1 MNNKIIVGVL
11 GAAVLGALYFMTSSE
26 KATNV
31 ADKSNESTKVGF
43 VYLTTPGDH
52 GWTYAHE
59 VARQDVEKHFGDKVE
74 TTFVENV
81 PEGPDSARVIREL
94 ANQGNEIIF
103 TTSFGYMDH
112 TIKVAKEFPNV
123 KFEHITGYKRS
134 PNVATGNIRFYEG
147 RYVQGVVAGLMT
159 KSNKIGYLASFPIPE
174 VIQGINAFGIGLRSV
189 NPKAEVSVIWVNSWY
204 DPVKEAD
211 AAKVHIAEGA
221 DILAQHTDSPAMLQ
235 TAQKAGV
242 HGFGQSSD
250 MKAFAPKA
258 QLFSSVNNWGPYY
271 ISKIQQMMDGKWS
284 TGEGPDH
291 WAGNTWVGMA
301 DDYLVLS
308 PFENMPSDVAA
319 AAAKAG
325 TGQPQE
331 RPFEAATEG
340 ELPLGKIQVL
350 SGPGAGKE
358 LELRKALI
366 TLGRPGIQ
374 VAVITRRPQGYFITH
389 VEGSQP
395 VVNGNAIGGQAH
407 GLKDN
412 DVIELA
418 GVKMEFFVMGG
429 S

>member
-1 MNNKIIVGVL
+1 MKIKNTISFGAVVAVASLALSALVGLTTVTT
-11 GAAVLGALYFMTSSE
+11 ANA
-26 KATNV
+26 
-31 ADKSNESTKVGF
+31 ADKVKVGF

-59 VARQDVEKHFGDKVE
+59 VARQDVEKHFGDKVV

-94 ANQGNEIIF
+94 AKQGNEIIF

-284 TGEGPDH
+284 TGDGPDH

-319 AAAKAG
+319 AAAKAAADIKSG
-325 TGQPQE
+325 KNKIFTGPIKDNSGKI
-331 RPFEAATEG
+331 RVPAGKTLNDG
-340 ELPLGKIQVL
+340 ELFQTLDYYVDGISGKI
-350 SGPGAGKE
+350 PG
-358 LELRKALI
+358 
-366 TLGRPGIQ
+366 
-374 VAVITRRPQGYFITH
+374 
-389 VEGSQP
+389 
-395 VVNGNAIGGQAH
+395 
-407 GLKDN
+407 
-412 DVIELA
+412 
-418 GVKMEFFVMGG
+418 
-429 S
+429 

>member
-1 MNNKIIVGVL
+1 MKTKITLSFGAV
-11 GAAVLGALYFMTSSE
+11 AAVASLALSALVGLTTVT
-26 KATNV
+26 AANA
-31 ADKSNESTKVGF
+31 ADKVKVGF

-94 ANQGNEIIF
+94 AKQGNDIIF

-284 TGEGPDH
+284 TGDGPDH

-319 AAAKAG
+319 AAAKAAADIKSG
-325 TGQPQE
+325 KNKIFTGPIKDNS
-331 RPFEAATEG
+331 
-340 ELPLGKIQVL
+340 GKIRV
-350 SGPGAGKE
+350 PAGK
-358 LELRKALI
+358 
-366 TLGRPGIQ
+366 TLNDGESFQTLDYYVDGISGKIPG
-374 VAVITRRPQGYFITH
+374 
-389 VEGSQP
+389 
-395 VVNGNAIGGQAH
+395 
-407 GLKDN
+407 
-412 DVIELA
+412 
-418 GVKMEFFVMGG
+418 
-429 S
+429 

>member
-1 MNNKIIVGVL
+1 MKTKNTLSFGAVVAVASLALSALVGLTTVTT
-11 GAAVLGALYFMTSSE
+11 ANA
-26 KATNV
+26 
-31 ADKSNESTKVGF
+31 ADKVKVGF

-59 VARQDVEKHFGDKVE
+59 VARQDVEKHFGNKVE

-94 ANQGNEIIF
+94 AKQGNDIIF

-301 DDYLVLS
+301 DDYLVFS

-319 AAAKAG
+319 AAAKAAADIKSG
-325 TGQPQE
+325 KNKIFTGPIKDNSGKI
-331 RPFEAATEG
+331 RVPAGKTLNDG
-340 ELPLGKIQVL
+340 ELFQTLDYYVDGISGKI
-350 SGPGAGKE
+350 PG
-358 LELRKALI
+358 
-366 TLGRPGIQ
+366 
-374 VAVITRRPQGYFITH
+374 
-389 VEGSQP
+389 
-395 VVNGNAIGGQAH
+395 
-407 GLKDN
+407 
-412 DVIELA
+412 
-418 GVKMEFFVMGG
+418 
-429 S
+429 

>member
-1 MNNKIIVGVL
+1 MKTKTTLSFGAVATAASLALSALVGFTTIT
-11 GAAVLGALYFMTSSE
+11 AANA
-26 KATNV
+26 
-31 ADKSNESTKVGF
+31 ADKVKVGF

-59 VARQDVEKHFGDKVE
+59 VARQDVEKHFGNKVE

-94 ANQGNEIIF
+94 AKQGNEIIF

-284 TGEGPDH
+284 TGDGPDH
-291 WAGNTWVGMA
+291 WAGNTWVGIA

-308 PFENMPSDVAA
+308 PFENMPADVAKA
-319 AAAKAG
+319 AAQAAADIKSGKNKIFTGPIKDNSGKVRVPAG
-325 TGQPQE
+325 KTLND
-331 RPFEAATEG
+331 G
-340 ELPLGKIQVL
+340 ELFQTLDYYVDGISGKI
-350 SGPGAGKE
+350 PG
-358 LELRKALI
+358 
-366 TLGRPGIQ
+366 
-374 VAVITRRPQGYFITH
+374 
-389 VEGSQP
+389 
-395 VVNGNAIGGQAH
+395 
-407 GLKDN
+407 
-412 DVIELA
+412 
-418 GVKMEFFVMGG
+418 
-429 S
+429 

>member
-1 MNNKIIVGVL
+1 MFREETMKTKNTLSFGAVVAVASLAFSAMVGMTTMT
-11 GAAVLGALYFMTSSE
+11 AANA
-26 KATNV
+26 
-31 ADKSNESTKVGF
+31 ADKVKVGF

-59 VARQDVEKHFGDKVE
+59 IGRQQVEKHFGDKVE

-94 ANQGNEIIF
+94 AKQGNDIIF

-174 VIQGINAFGIGLRSV
+174 VIQCINAFGIGLRSV

-242 HGFGQSSD
+242 HGFGQSTD
-250 MKAFAPKA
+250 MSAFAPKA
-258 QLFSSVNNWGPYY
+258 QLFASENNWGPYY
-271 ISKIQQMMDGKWS
+271 IKKIEQLRNGKWN
-284 TGEGPDH
+284 TGNGPDH
-291 WAGNTWVGMA
+291 WAGNEWGGISSDMLTISK
-301 DDYLVLS
+301 LQ
-308 PFENMPSDVAA
+308 NMPDAVAK
-319 AAAKAG
+319 KAEEAVNG
-325 TGQPQE
+325 IKNGSIKIFAGPLVDNTGKEIIP
-331 RPFEAATEG
+331 
-340 ELPLGKIQVL
+340 
-350 SGPGAGKE
+350 AGKT
-358 LELRKALI
+358 LDDGALWGMNYYLKGI
-366 TLGRPGIQ
+366 NGKVPG
-374 VAVITRRPQGYFITH
+374 
-389 VEGSQP
+389 
-395 VVNGNAIGGQAH
+395 
-407 GLKDN
+407 
-412 DVIELA
+412 
-418 GVKMEFFVMGG
+418 
-429 S
+429 

>member
-1 MNNKIIVGVL
+1 MKTKNTLSFGAVVAVASLALSALVGLTTVT
-11 GAAVLGALYFMTSSE
+11 AANA
-26 KATNV
+26 
-31 ADKSNESTKVGF
+31 ADEVKVGF

-94 ANQGNEIIF
+94 AKQGNEIIF

-123 KFEHITGYKRS
+123 KFEHVTGYKRS

-308 PFENMPSDVAA
+308 PFENMPADVAKA
-319 AAAKAG
+319 AAQAAADIKSGKNKIFTGPIKDNAG
-325 TGQPQE
+325 KLRVPAGKTLND
-331 RPFEAATEG
+331 G
-340 ELPLGKIQVL
+340 ELFQTLDYYVDGISGKI
-350 SGPGAGKE
+350 PG
-358 LELRKALI
+358 
-366 TLGRPGIQ
+366 
-374 VAVITRRPQGYFITH
+374 
-389 VEGSQP
+389 
-395 VVNGNAIGGQAH
+395 
-407 GLKDN
+407 
-412 DVIELA
+412 
-418 GVKMEFFVMGG
+418 
-429 S
+429 

>member
-1 MNNKIIVGVL
+1 MFQEETMKTKNTL
-11 GAAVLGALYFMTSSE
+11 SFGAVVAVASLALSALFGLTTVTT
-26 KATNV
+26 ANA
-31 ADKSNESTKVGF
+31 ADKVKVGF

-59 VARQDVEKHFGDKVE
+59 VARQDVEKHFGDKVV

-94 ANQGNEIIF
+94 AKQGNEIIF

-271 ISKIQQMMDGKWS
+271 ISKIQQLMDGKWS

-308 PFENMPSDVAA
+308 PFENMPSDVADAATKA
-319 AAAKAG
+319 AADIKSGKNKIFTGPIKDNSGKIRVPAG
-325 TGQPQE
+325 KTLND
-331 RPFEAATEG
+331 G
-340 ELPLGKIQVL
+340 ELFQTLDYYVDGISGKI
-350 SGPGAGKE
+350 PG
-358 LELRKALI
+358 
-366 TLGRPGIQ
+366 
-374 VAVITRRPQGYFITH
+374 
-389 VEGSQP
+389 
-395 VVNGNAIGGQAH
+395 
-407 GLKDN
+407 
-412 DVIELA
+412 
-418 GVKMEFFVMGG
+418 
-429 S
+429 

>member
-1 MNNKIIVGVL
+1 MKTKTTLSFGAVATAASLALSVLVGFTTIT
-11 GAAVLGALYFMTSSE
+11 AANA
-26 KATNV
+26 
-31 ADKSNESTKVGF
+31 ADKVKVGF

-59 VARQDVEKHFGDKVE
+59 VARQDVEKHFGNKVE

-94 ANQGNEIIF
+94 AKQGNDIIF

-284 TGEGPDH
+284 TGDGPDH
-291 WAGNTWVGMA
+291 WAGNTWVGIA

-308 PFENMPSDVAA
+308 PFENMPADVAKA
-319 AAAKAG
+319 AAQAAADIKSGKNKIFTGPIKDNSGKVRVPAG
-325 TGQPQE
+325 KTLND
-331 RPFEAATEG
+331 G
-340 ELPLGKIQVL
+340 ELFQTLDYYVDGISGKI
-350 SGPGAGKE
+350 PG
-358 LELRKALI
+358 
-366 TLGRPGIQ
+366 
-374 VAVITRRPQGYFITH
+374 
-389 VEGSQP
+389 
-395 VVNGNAIGGQAH
+395 
-407 GLKDN
+407 
-412 DVIELA
+412 
-418 GVKMEFFVMGG
+418 
-429 S
+429 

>member
-1 MNNKIIVGVL
+1 MKTKNTLSFGAVVAVASLALSALVGLTTVTT
-11 GAAVLGALYFMTSSE
+11 ANA
-26 KATNV
+26 
-31 ADKSNESTKVGF
+31 ADKVKVGF

-59 VARQDVEKHFGDKVE
+59 VARQDVEKHFGDKVV

-94 ANQGNEIIF
+94 AKQGNEIIV

-258 QLFSSVNNWGPYY
+258 QLFSAVNNWGPYY
-271 ISKIQQMMDGKWS
+271 IQKIQQLMDGTWS
-284 TGEGPDH
+284 TGDGPDH
-291 WAGNTWVGMA
+291 WAGNTWLGMS

-308 PFENMPSDVAA
+308 PFENMPADVAKAAEKA
-319 AAAKAG
+319 AADVKSGKIKIFTGPIKDNAG
-325 TGQPQE
+325 KLRVPAGKTLND
-331 RPFEAATEG
+331 G
-340 ELPLGKIQVL
+340 ELFQTLDYYVDGISGKI
-350 SGPGAGKE
+350 PG
-358 LELRKALI
+358 
-366 TLGRPGIQ
+366 
-374 VAVITRRPQGYFITH
+374 
-389 VEGSQP
+389 
-395 VVNGNAIGGQAH
+395 
-407 GLKDN
+407 
-412 DVIELA
+412 
-418 GVKMEFFVMGG
+418 
-429 S
+429 

>member
-1 MNNKIIVGVL
+1 MKTKNTLSFGAVVAVASLALSALVGLTTVTT
-11 GAAVLGALYFMTSSE
+11 ANA
-26 KATNV
+26 
-31 ADKSNESTKVGF
+31 ADKVKVGF

-59 VARQDVEKHFGDKVE
+59 VARQDVEKHFGDKVV

-94 ANQGNEIIF
+94 AKQGNEIIF

-258 QLFSSVNNWGPYY
+258 QLFSAVNNWGPYY

-319 AAAKAG
+319 AAAKAAADIKSG
-325 TGQPQE
+325 KNKIFTGPIKDNSGKI
-331 RPFEAATEG
+331 RVPAGKTLNDG
-340 ELPLGKIQVL
+340 ELFQTLDYYVDGISGKI
-350 SGPGAGKE
+350 PG
-358 LELRKALI
+358 
-366 TLGRPGIQ
+366 
-374 VAVITRRPQGYFITH
+374 
-389 VEGSQP
+389 
-395 VVNGNAIGGQAH
+395 
-407 GLKDN
+407 
-412 DVIELA
+412 
-418 GVKMEFFVMGG
+418 
-429 S
+429 

>member
-11 GAAVLGALYFMTSSE
+11 GAAILGALYFMTSGE

-31 ADKSNESTKVGF
+31 ADKSNEVTKVGF

-59 VARQDVEKHFGDKVE
+59 VARQDVEKHFGNKVE

-94 ANQGNEIIF
+94 AKQGNDIIF

-284 TGEGPDH
+284 TGDGPDH
-291 WAGNTWVGMA
+291 WAGNTWVGIA

-308 PFENMPSDVAA
+308 PFENMPADVAKA
-319 AAAKAG
+319 AAQASADIKSGKNKIFTGPIKDNAG
-325 TGQPQE
+325 KLRVPAGKTLND
-331 RPFEAATEG
+331 G
-340 ELPLGKIQVL
+340 ELFQTLDYYVDGISGKI
-350 SGPGAGKE
+350 PG
-358 LELRKALI
+358 
-366 TLGRPGIQ
+366 
-374 VAVITRRPQGYFITH
+374 
-389 VEGSQP
+389 
-395 VVNGNAIGGQAH
+395 
-407 GLKDN
+407 
-412 DVIELA
+412 
-418 GVKMEFFVMGG
+418 
-429 S
+429 

>member
-1 MNNKIIVGVL
+1 MKLRSFFSVSAILTAASVAVFGLAGVVSSN
-11 GAAVLGALYFMTSSE
+11 AARA
-26 KATNV
+26 
-31 ADKSNESTKVGF
+31 ADKVKVGF

-59 VARQDVEKHFGDKVE
+59 LGRQMVEKHFGDKVV
-74 TTFVENV
+74 TTYVENV

-94 ANQGNEIIF
+94 AKKGNDIIF

-112 TIKVAKEFPNV
+112 TLRVAKEFPNV

-134 PNVATGNIRFYEG
+134 PNMATGNIRFYEG

-159 KSNKIGYLASFPIPE
+159 KSNKIGYIASFPIPE

-235 TAQKAGV
+235 TAEKAGV

-284 TGEGPDH
+284 TGDGPDH

-319 AAAKAG
+319 AAAKAAADIKSG
-325 TGQPQE
+325 KNKIFTGPIKDNSGKI
-331 RPFEAATEG
+331 RIPAGKTLNDG
-340 ELPLGKIQVL
+340 ELFQTLDYYVDGISGKI
-350 SGPGAGKE
+350 PG
-358 LELRKALI
+358 
-366 TLGRPGIQ
+366 
-374 VAVITRRPQGYFITH
+374 
-389 VEGSQP
+389 
-395 VVNGNAIGGQAH
+395 
-407 GLKDN
+407 
-412 DVIELA
+412 
-418 GVKMEFFVMGG
+418 
-429 S
+429 

>member
-11 GAAVLGALYFMTSSE
+11 GAAVLGALYFMTSGE

-31 ADKSNESTKVGF
+31 ADKSNELTKVGF

-159 KSNKIGYLASFPIPE
+159 ESNKIGYLASFPIPE

-284 TGEGPDH
+284 TGDGPDH

-308 PFENMPSDVAA
+308 PFENMPAEVAKAA
-319 AAAKAG
+319 AQASADIKSGKNKIFTGPIKDNAG
-325 TGQPQE
+325 KLRVPAGKTLND
-331 RPFEAATEG
+331 G
-340 ELPLGKIQVL
+340 ELFQTLDYYVDGISGKI
-350 SGPGAGKE
+350 PG
-358 LELRKALI
+358 
-366 TLGRPGIQ
+366 
-374 VAVITRRPQGYFITH
+374 
-389 VEGSQP
+389 
-395 VVNGNAIGGQAH
+395 
-407 GLKDN
+407 
-412 DVIELA
+412 
-418 GVKMEFFVMGG
+418 
-429 S
+429 